1 MHSSPLIS
9 RKGAANTGSFGP
21 AANSSSAGLTAGK
34 AGYAQDHGQGRLAGL
49 TTGDGM
55 PGCAPVAG
63 TGGSVPG
70 RIPAEDTDPVTPL
83 VRAVGLGTIG

>member
-1 MHSSPLIS
+1 MMARRGGEP
-9 RKGAANTGSFGP
+9 
-21 AANSSSAGLTAGK
+21 
-34 AGYAQDHGQGRLAGL
+34 AGL